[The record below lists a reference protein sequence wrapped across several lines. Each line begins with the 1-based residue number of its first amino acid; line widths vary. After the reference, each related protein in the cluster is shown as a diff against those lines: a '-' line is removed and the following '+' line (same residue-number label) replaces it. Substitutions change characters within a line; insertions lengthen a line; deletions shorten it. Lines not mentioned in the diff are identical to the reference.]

1 MQSEAV
7 DEKDVTFDDEM
18 ETAGSHT
25 AETKPSRQVPDEDL
39 DEVFRDN
46 RVHDTD
52 GEFDGEPPKASGSTF
67 DEIDRAARAV
77 KDPKA
82 RESDVLQAG
91 KVFHELEG
99 TEFYN
104 MFRRNN
110 ARYEARVSEMVET
123 YLASIQPAEK
133 KTRMKAAVRHVPAKQ
148 CPLRGKGVGN
158 GGNLSCKHPARRE
171 ENKNESGCTEGIRE
185 LQHPRLCMKIRKPAL
200 SEAARIKKVSTA
212 EGNLPPGGINTR
224 KDSDRNI
231 EEKTKPSGSPSDG
244 CQHLRLCSGQRHGGH
259 HRSNQYGDLVF

>member
-1 MQSEAV
+1 MVTLLLILMMACNLWILFYLTWERKEARKTDGIEPAREPLPDVIGKSRFRMPEMKPQAATPTPNAATEMQSEAV

-18 ETAGSHT
+18 ETAGSHA

-52 GEFDGEPPKASGSTF
+52 GEPEEEPPRAGGSTF

-77 KDPKA
+77 KNPKA
-82 RESDVLQAG
+82 GKADILQAG

-99 TEFYN
+99 TEFYD

-123 YLASIQPAEK
+123 YLTSIQPAEK
-133 KTRMKAAVRHVPAKQ
+133 KTRMKAAVRK
-148 CPLRGKGVGN
+148 
-158 GGNLSCKHPARRE
+158 E
-171 ENKNESGCTEGIRE
+171 YENFNIRDY
-185 LQHPRLCMKIRKPAL
+185 
-200 SEAARIKKVSTA
+200 V
-212 EGNLPPGGINTR
+212 
-224 KDSDRNI
+224 
-231 EEKTKPSGSPSDG
+231 
-244 CQHLRLCSGQRHGGH
+244 
-259 HRSNQYGDLVF
+259 

>member
-1 MQSEAV
+1 MMTFLIILMMACNLCVLFYLTWEHRETRKADRHNCTEQLWQEQLPDIMGKSKFRMPERTRTEKDTTVPEAATSAKAEAV

-18 ETAGSHT
+18 ETAGSHA

-52 GEFDGEPPKASGSTF
+52 GELEEEPPQAGGSTF

-77 KDPKA
+77 KNPKA
-82 RESDVLQAG
+82 GKADILQAG

-99 TEFYN
+99 TEFYD

-123 YLASIQPAEK
+123 YLTSIQPAEK
-133 KTRMKAAVRHVPAKQ
+133 KTRMKAAVRK
-148 CPLRGKGVGN
+148 
-158 GGNLSCKHPARRE
+158 E
-171 ENKNESGCTEGIRE
+171 YENFNIRDY
-185 LQHPRLCMKIRKPAL
+185 
-200 SEAARIKKVSTA
+200 V
-212 EGNLPPGGINTR
+212 
-224 KDSDRNI
+224 
-231 EEKTKPSGSPSDG
+231 
-244 CQHLRLCSGQRHGGH
+244 
-259 HRSNQYGDLVF
+259 

>member
-1 MQSEAV
+1 MVTLLLILMMACNLWVLLYLTWERKESRKADGKDGIEPAREPLPDVIGKSRFSMPETKPQTATPTPNAATEMQSEAV
-7 DEKDVTFDDEM
+7 DEKDVTFADEM
-18 ETAGSHT
+18 ETAGSHS

-52 GEFDGEPPKASGSTF
+52 GEFDGEPPEASGNTF

-82 RESDVLQAG
+82 GKADILQAG

-99 TEFYN
+99 TEFYD

-123 YLASIQPAEK
+123 YLTSIQPAEK
-133 KTRMKAAVRHVPAKQ
+133 KTRMKAAVRK
-148 CPLRGKGVGN
+148 
-158 GGNLSCKHPARRE
+158 E
-171 ENKNESGCTEGIRE
+171 YENFNIRDY
-185 LQHPRLCMKIRKPAL
+185 
-200 SEAARIKKVSTA
+200 V
-212 EGNLPPGGINTR
+212 
-224 KDSDRNI
+224 
-231 EEKTKPSGSPSDG
+231 
-244 CQHLRLCSGQRHGGH
+244 
-259 HRSNQYGDLVF
+259 

>member
-1 MQSEAV
+1 MTLLLILMMACNLWVMLYLTWERKESRKADGKDGIEPAREPLPDVIGKSRFRMPEMKPQAATPTPNAATEMQSEAV

-52 GEFDGEPPKASGSTF
+52 GEFDGEPPEASGSTF

-77 KDPKA
+77 KNPKA
-82 RESDVLQAG
+82 GKADILQAG

-99 TEFYN
+99 TEFYD

-110 ARYEARVSEMVET
+110 ARYEARVLEMVET
-123 YLASIQPAEK
+123 YLTSIQPAEK
-133 KTRMKAAVRHVPAKQ
+133 KTRMKAAVRK
-148 CPLRGKGVGN
+148 
-158 GGNLSCKHPARRE
+158 E
-171 ENKNESGCTEGIRE
+171 YENFNIRDY
-185 LQHPRLCMKIRKPAL
+185 
-200 SEAARIKKVSTA
+200 V
-212 EGNLPPGGINTR
+212 
-224 KDSDRNI
+224 
-231 EEKTKPSGSPSDG
+231 
-244 CQHLRLCSGQRHGGH
+244 
-259 HRSNQYGDLVF
+259 

>member
-1 MQSEAV
+1 MVTLLLILMVACNLWVLLYLTWERKESRKADGKDGIEPAREPLPDVIGKSRFRMPETKPQATTPTPNAATEMQSEAV

-18 ETAGSHT
+18 ETASNHS

-52 GEFDGEPPKASGSTF
+52 GEFDGEQPQAGGNTF

-99 TEFYN
+99 TEFYD

-110 ARYEARVSEMVET
+110 ARYEARVSEWWKPI
-123 YLASIQPAEK
+123 LQASGPQ
-133 KTRMKAAVRHVPAKQ
+133 RRKQ
-148 CPLRGKGVGN
+148 
-158 GGNLSCKHPARRE
+158 E
-171 ENKNESGCTEGIRE
+171 
-185 LQHPRLCMKIRKPAL
+185 
-200 SEAARIKKVSTA
+200 
-212 EGNLPPGGINTR
+212 
-224 KDSDRNI
+224 
-231 EEKTKPSGSPSDG
+231 
-244 CQHLRLCSGQRHGGH
+244 
-259 HRSNQYGDLVF
+259 

>member
-1 MQSEAV
+1 MMGKSRFSMPETKPQATAPMPNAATEKQSEAV
-7 DEKDVTFDDEM
+7 DEKDVTFADEM

-52 GEFDGEPPKASGSTF
+52 GEFDGEPPEASGSTF

-123 YLASIQPAEK
+123 YFASIQPAEK
-133 KTRMKAAVRHVPAKQ
+133 KTRMKAAVRK
-148 CPLRGKGVGN
+148 
-158 GGNLSCKHPARRE
+158 E
-171 ENKNESGCTEGIRE
+171 YENFNIRDY
-185 LQHPRLCMKIRKPAL
+185 
-200 SEAARIKKVSTA
+200 V
-212 EGNLPPGGINTR
+212 
-224 KDSDRNI
+224 
-231 EEKTKPSGSPSDG
+231 
-244 CQHLRLCSGQRHGGH
+244 
-259 HRSNQYGDLVF
+259 

>member
-1 MQSEAV
+1 MPEMKPQAATPTPNAATEMQSEAV

-52 GEFDGEPPKASGSTF
+52 GEFDGEPPEASGSTF

-82 RESDVLQAG
+82 RKADILQAG

-99 TEFYN
+99 TEFYD

-123 YLASIQPAEK
+123 YLTSIQPAEK
-133 KTRMKAAVRHVPAKQ
+133 KTRMKAAVRK
-148 CPLRGKGVGN
+148 
-158 GGNLSCKHPARRE
+158 E
-171 ENKNESGCTEGIRE
+171 YENFNIRDY
-185 LQHPRLCMKIRKPAL
+185 
-200 SEAARIKKVSTA
+200 V
-212 EGNLPPGGINTR
+212 
-224 KDSDRNI
+224 
-231 EEKTKPSGSPSDG
+231 
-244 CQHLRLCSGQRHGGH
+244 
-259 HRSNQYGDLVF
+259 

>member
-1 MQSEAV
+1 MVTFLIILMMACNLCVLFYLTWEHRETRKADRHDCTEQSRLEPLPDIMGKSKFRMPERTRTEKDTTVPEAATSAKAEAV

-25 AETKPSRQVPDEDL
+25 PGTKPSRQVPDEDL

-46 RVHDTD
+46 RVHDMD
-52 GEFDGEPPKASGSTF
+52 GEFDEEPPQAGGSTF
-67 DEIDRAARAV
+67 DEIDRAARTV

-82 RESDVLQAG
+82 RESEVLQAG

-99 TEFYN
+99 TEFYD

-133 KTRMKAAVRHVPAKQ
+133 KTRMKAAVRK
-148 CPLRGKGVGN
+148 
-158 GGNLSCKHPARRE
+158 E
-171 ENKNESGCTEGIRE
+171 YENFNIRDY
-185 LQHPRLCMKIRKPAL
+185 
-200 SEAARIKKVSTA
+200 V
-212 EGNLPPGGINTR
+212 
-224 KDSDRNI
+224 
-231 EEKTKPSGSPSDG
+231 
-244 CQHLRLCSGQRHGGH
+244 
-259 HRSNQYGDLVF
+259 

>member
-1 MQSEAV
+1 MAELLIVLMMAFNLWMVIYLTWERREDNKAEDGKGKDCEMKGMPDDIVGKSRFRMAERKPQAATMKPNAATDAQSEDV

-18 ETAGSHT
+18 ETAGNHS

-52 GEFDGEPPKASGSTF
+52 GEFDGEQPQAGGNTF

-82 RESDVLQAG
+82 GKADILQAG

-99 TEFYN
+99 TEFYD

-133 KTRMKAAVRHVPAKQ
+133 KTRMKAAVRK
-148 CPLRGKGVGN
+148 
-158 GGNLSCKHPARRE
+158 E
-171 ENKNESGCTEGIRE
+171 YENFNIRDY
-185 LQHPRLCMKIRKPAL
+185 
-200 SEAARIKKVSTA
+200 V
-212 EGNLPPGGINTR
+212 
-224 KDSDRNI
+224 
-231 EEKTKPSGSPSDG
+231 
-244 CQHLRLCSGQRHGGH
+244 
-259 HRSNQYGDLVF
+259 

>member
-1 MQSEAV
+1 MTFLIILMMACNLCVLFYLTREHRETRKADRYGGTEQSRQEPPPGIMGKSKFRMPERTRTEKDTIVPEAATSAKAEAV

-18 ETAGSHT
+18 ETAGSHA

-52 GEFDGEPPKASGSTF
+52 GELEEEPPQAGGSTF

-77 KDPKA
+77 KNPKA
-82 RESDVLQAG
+82 GKADILQAG

-99 TEFYN
+99 TEFYD

-123 YLASIQPAEK
+123 YLTSIQPAEK
-133 KTRMKAAVRHVPAKQ
+133 KTRMKAAVRK
-148 CPLRGKGVGN
+148 
-158 GGNLSCKHPARRE
+158 E
-171 ENKNESGCTEGIRE
+171 YENFNIRDY
-185 LQHPRLCMKIRKPAL
+185 
-200 SEAARIKKVSTA
+200 V
-212 EGNLPPGGINTR
+212 
-224 KDSDRNI
+224 
-231 EEKTKPSGSPSDG
+231 
-244 CQHLRLCSGQRHGGH
+244 
-259 HRSNQYGDLVF
+259 